1 MPEHL
6 IIALARSIVQF
17 QPSGMKCVADFI
29 ELYIKDLNSGGEV
42 LKHSSHASSQLDC
55 FSGQTHN
62 WIGNPMKFDLNEPKR
77 FF

>member
-29 ELYIKDLNSGGEV
+29 ELYIKDLGG
-42 LKHSSHASSQLDC
+42 
-55 FSGQTHN
+55 
-62 WIGNPMKFDLNEPKR
+62 KFWSTRVMPLVS
-77 FF
+77 